1 MDFSFVK
8 EARIKSFIKKNKKI
22 NNYPRSI
29 ISLLIILILS
39 FLFYK
44 IYHYIY
50 KYNHCFECIQ
60 NNNNINPKYSDCPKE
75 LLFQNLYIESDDNT
89 IDEIIKHNKS
99 IARYGDGEYLLMF
112 GLSIFFQKYSLE
124 LAERLIEILNSK
136 EENLLIGI
144 YFPIKKSELDLYTD
158 IEKNYWKRFTE
169 RHKLDLLKIIQMDKK
184 FYSAGISKFYLK
196 KKDKSG
202 IGKYVLKLKKIWE
215 GRDVVIIEPEISKQG
230 IGNDLFDNIKS
241 IKRIICPEKN
251 AFEIYYKILREV
263 LKVDKNNLILI
274 SLGPTATILSHDL
287 SKLGYQAIDIG
298 HVDFEYELYL
308 RNATRWIFKNEKKE
322 VFENQTQNYYKEI
335 IIRIIE

>member
-50 KYNHCFECIQ
+50 KYNHCFECIE
-60 NNNNINPKYSDCPKE
+60 NNNNITPRCSDCPKE
-75 LLFQNLYIESDDNT
+75 LLFQNLYIETDDNT

-112 GLSIFFQKYSLE
+112 GHSIFFQKYSLE

-158 IEKNYWKRFTE
+158 NERNYWNGLTNSR
-169 RHKLDLLKIIQMDKK
+169 KLELLKVIKMDKK

-196 KKDKSG
+196 RKDKSG
-202 IGKYVLKLKKIWE
+202 IWKYILKLKKIWN
-215 GRDVVIIEPEISKQG
+215 GRDVVIVEPEISKQG
-230 IGNDLFDNIKS
+230 IGNDLIDNTKS

-251 AFEIYYKILREV
+251 AFEIYYKILIEV
-263 LKVDKNNLILI
+263 LKVDKSNLILI
-274 SLGPTATILSHDL
+274 SLGPTATILAHNL
-287 SKLGYQAIDIG
+287 SILGYQAIDIG
-298 HVDFEYELYL
+298 HIDFEYVLYL
-308 RNATRWIFKNEKKE
+308 KNATSWIFKNERKE

-335 IIRIIE
+335 IAKVIE